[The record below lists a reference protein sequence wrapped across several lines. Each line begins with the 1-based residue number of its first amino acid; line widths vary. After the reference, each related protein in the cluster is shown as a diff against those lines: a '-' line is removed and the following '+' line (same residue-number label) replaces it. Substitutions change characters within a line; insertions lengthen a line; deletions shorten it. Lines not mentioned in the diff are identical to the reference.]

1 MIPNS
6 SIATVYVKIVGENSL
21 LAMAQNNL
29 LSNLERIAKVR
40 THTFLANNGQT
51 QFGISQNFG
60 DQRHYSW
67 NDTVIDC
74 RHCPDLVESDILSDF
89 CETLAE
95 NKRFVAFKSDIE
107 ECLGGFISAE
117 PYYSV
122 LRGEDNMR
130 YNIRSASVEDFDMIR
145 VGLKLISR
153 DGADFTQ
160 GLDYLQKSLCPLN
173 AVRRSMANA

>member
-1 MIPNS
+1 MIPNN
-6 SIATVYVKIVGENSL
+6 SIATMYVRIAGENSL

-29 LSNLERIAKVR
+29 LSNLDRVVKVR

-51 QFGISQNFG
+51 EDGISQNFG

-74 RHCPDLVESDILSDF
+74 RHCPDLIDSELLPDF
-89 CETLAE
+89 CETITE
-95 NKRFVAFKSDIE
+95 NKRFIVFKGDIE
-107 ECLGGFISAE
+107 ERLGGLIQVTPF
-117 PYYSV
+117 YSV

-145 VGLKLISR
+145 VGLQLTAS
-153 DGADFTQ
+153 DADAFSE
-160 GLDYLQKSLCPLN
+160 GLAYLKKSECPLN
-173 AVRRSMANA
+173 AIRRSMANA